1 MKKAIITGL
10 ILLVITMFAA
20 CANKDNIPSDV
31 CLSSNGGQLTPS
43 VQYIRIGSGF
53 GPMNPI
59 CTVISSVNELEI
71 YTGNFDK
78 NLFWETSYTDA
89 VAKYTGNYF
98 TDNFLVIVLLE
109 ENSGSNRHE
118 VEKVEA
124 NGDIIINR
132 LIPEIGTADMATW
145 TIIIELNNSYKLEK
159 FQVVIK

>member
-31 CLSSNGGQLTPS
+31 CLSSNGGQAAPN

-71 YTGNFDK
+71 YTGSFDK
-78 NLFWETSYTDA
+78 NLFWEAGYADA
-89 VAKYTGNYF
+89 IAKYTDNYF

-118 VEKVEA
+118 VEKVET

-145 TIIIELNNSYKLEK
+145 NIIIELNNNFKPEH
-159 FQVVIK
+159 FQVILK